1 MNADDLSRQLP
12 HAIEHE
18 KKLLSAMMLN
28 GGEAIPN
35 VAAKI
40 TAAEFYRPE
49 HRSIF
54 TALVKTYNKTPDPL
68 NELLVM
74 DELERTKAHVSRAYF
89 FGLKMYEYS
98 TDRIDSYIKQIKET
112 AKLRYIIDMASVALD
127 EAFDGTKT
135 AAEVTANLEKNLYKD
150 DDKQPA
156 DLESAKSIVDGVLE
170 HTMKLLDSHDL
181 TGVPTGLADLDKT
194 LNGLQNSDLIFLAAR
209 PSMGKT
215 ALALSIAV
223 NAAKKQKSVALFSL
237 EMSKSQIGTR
247 VLSLMSDVPVWNIS
261 TGNLN
266 DNDLSALGYAN
277 ADIDDLPLF
286 IDDTSTMTV
295 GAIRAKAK
303 KFKRDHGLDLI
314 VIDYI
319 QLMIGD
325 RDNPNRVQEV
335 SAISRSLKGL
345 AKYFNVPVLVLSQ
358 LNRQAEQRADKRPQL
373 SDLRESGSLE
383 QDADIVMFL
392 YRDEYYYREESDAP
406 DVAELNIAKNRNGAT
421 GTVRLHFS
429 KATTAFKDL
438 TRVEY

>member
-18 KKLLSAMMLN
+18 KKLLSAMLLN

-40 TAAEFYRPE
+40 TAEEFYRPE

-74 DELERTKAHVSRAYF
+74 DELDRMKAHVSRSYF
-89 FGLKMYEYS
+89 FGLKLLEYS
-98 TDRIDSYIKQIKET
+98 TDYIHRYIEKIKET
-112 AKLRYIIDMASVALD
+112 ARLRYIISMASVALD
-127 EAFDGTKT
+127 EAFDGTKS

-150 DDKQPA
+150 DDKATA

-181 TGVPTGLADLDKT
+181 TGVPTGLADLDKV

-223 NAAKKQKSVALFSL
+223 NAA
-237 EMSKSQIGTR
+237 
-247 VLSLMSDVPVWNIS
+247 NIS

-266 DNDLSALGYAN
+266 DNDLSALGYAKQ
-277 ADIDDLPLF
+277 DIAELPLF

-303 KFKRDHGLDLI
+303 KFKRDHG
-314 VIDYI
+314 I
-319 QLMIGD
+319 Q
-325 RDNPNRVQEV
+325 RH
-335 SAISRSLKGL
+335 
-345 AKYFNVPVLVLSQ
+345 
-358 LNRQAEQRADKRPQL
+358 
-373 SDLRESGSLE
+373 
-383 QDADIVMFL
+383 
-392 YRDEYYYREESDAP
+392 
-406 DVAELNIAKNRNGAT
+406 VAAVVNF
-421 GTVRLHFS
+421 VRLNVKFV
-429 KATTAFKDL
+429 
-438 TRVEY
+438 R

>member
-1 MNADDLSRQLP
+1 MKKELP

-18 KKLLSAMMLN
+18 KKLLSAMLLN
-28 GGEAIPN
+28 GGEA
-35 VAAKI
+35 VSKVSAQI
-40 TAAEFYRPE
+40 TAEDFYRPE
-49 HRSIF
+49 HRAIF
-54 TALVKTYNKTPDPL
+54 GAIVSVYNKTTDPL

-74 DELERTKAHVSRAYF
+74 DELERTKARVSRTYF
-89 FGLKMYEYS
+89 LRMCECEY
-98 TDRIDSYIKQIKET
+98 TTARVNSYIKKIKET
-112 AKLRYIIDMASVALD
+112 AKLRDIINMAEIALD
-127 EAFDGTKT
+127 EAFENIKP
-135 AAEVTANLEKNLYKD
+135 AAEITAGIEKRLYKD
-150 DDKQPA
+150 DDRQPA
-156 DLESAKSIVDGVLE
+156 DLESAKSIVDGVLG
-170 HTMKLLDSHDL
+170 HTMELLVSHEL
-181 TGVPTGLADLDKT
+181 TGVPTGLADLDKV

-223 NAAKKQKSVALFSL
+223 NAAKAKKSVALFSL

-247 VLSLMSDVPVWNIS
+247 ILSLMSDVPVIKIA

-266 DNDLSALGYAN
+266 GDDLTALDYAKQ
-277 ADIDDLPLF
+277 DIDALPLYV
-286 IDDTSTMTV
+286 DETSTMTV
-295 GAIRAKAK
+295 SAIRGKAK
-303 KFKRDHGLDLI
+303 KFKRDHGLDLL
-314 VIDYI
+314 VIDYV

-325 RDNPNRVQEV
+325 RAKGDNRVQEV
-335 SAISRSLKGL
+335 SEISRSLKGL
-345 AKYFNVPVLVLSQ
+345 AKYLNAPVLVLSQ
-358 LNRQAEQRADKRPQL
+358 LNRQAEMRADKRPQL

-438 TRVEY
+438 VKVEY

>member
-1 MNADDLSRQLP
+1 MSRQLP

-18 KKLLSAMMLN
+18 KKLLAAMLLK
-28 GGEAIPN
+28 GGEAIPQ
-35 VAAKI
+35 VSVQI

-49 HRSIF
+49 HREVF
-54 TALVKTYNKTPDPL
+54 TAIVNTYNKSADPL
-68 NELLVM
+68 NDRLVM
-74 DELERTKAHVSRAYF
+74 DELERMKAHVSRSYF
-89 FGLKMYEYS
+89 LSLLDYEYS
-98 TDRIDSYIKQIKET
+98 TERVDSYINQIKET
-112 AKLRYIIDMASVALD
+112 AKLRHIIDMAEIALD
-127 EAFDGTKT
+127 EAFENIKP
-135 AAEVTANLEKNLYKD
+135 AAEITANIEKRLYRD
-150 DDKQPA
+150 DDNQPA
-156 DLESAKSIVDGVLE
+156 DLESAKSIVAGVLE
-170 HTMKLLDSHDL
+170 HTMKLLDSHEL
-181 TGVPTGLADLDKT
+181 TGVPTGLADLDKV

-237 EMSKSQIGTR
+237 EMSKSQIGKR
-247 VLSLMSDVPVWNIS
+247 ILSLMSDVPVIKIA

-266 DNDLSALGYAN
+266 DNDLTALDYSKQKIA
-277 ADIDDLPLF
+277 DLPLY
-286 IDDTSTMTV
+286 IDETSTMTV
-295 GAIRAKAK
+295 SAIRAKAK

-335 SAISRSLKGL
+335 SQISRSLKGL
-345 AKYFNVPVLVLSQ
+345 AKYLNVPVLVLSQ

-406 DVAELNIAKNRNGAT
+406 DIAELNIAKNRNGAT
-421 GTVRLHFS
+421 GTVRLHFA
-429 KATTAFKDL
+429 KATAAFKDL
-438 TRVEY
+438 VKVEY